1 MDTQNMRPTI
11 SEKRST
17 FRQLHDTGCF
27 VIPNPWDAGSA
38 VVLEDLGFKALAS
51 TSAGLAWS
59 QARPDNGLEVETV
72 LAHLSVLVDA
82 VDIPINAD
90 FENAFA
96 EDPGGVEIN
105 VGRAIETGIAGLS
118 VEDSAGGRNAGLY
131 DFGLS
136 VERIAAARTAID
148 QSGHDVF
155 LTARSE
161 GFLVGAPD
169 LDETLRRLTAYAQAG
184 ADCLYAPGLKDEE
197 QITAVVQAVA
207 PKPVN
212 ALTLG
217 LPLETL
223 AGFGARRIS
232 VGSSLAHAAYAELWH
247 AAKDIADT
255 GNFETSKPNPGRG
268 VPFNKIFSKHRT

>member
-1 MDTQNMRPTI
+1 MRPTI

-17 FRQLHDTGCF
+17 FRALHEAGCF

-38 VVLEDLGFKALAS
+38 VILEDLGFKALAS

-59 QARPDNGLEVETV
+59 QARPDNGLVVETV
-72 LAHLSVLVDA
+72 LDHLSVLVDA

-96 EDPGGVEIN
+96 EDPSGVENN
-105 VGRAIETGIAGLS
+105 VSRAIETGIAGLS

-131 DFGLS
+131 DFDLS

-161 GFLVGAPD
+161 GFFIGQPD
-169 LDETLRRLTAYAQAG
+169 LDETLRRLAAYSDAG
-184 ADCLYAPGLKDEE
+184 ADCLYAPGLKDKD

-212 ALTLG
+212 VLTLG

-223 AGFGARRIS
+223 AEFGARRVS
-232 VGSSLAHAAYAELWH
+232 VGGSLAHAAYAELWH
-247 AAKDIADT
+247 SAKDIAET

-268 VPFNKIFSKHRT
+268 VPFNKIFSKRSV